1 MKWDILVMITA
12 VYTSF
17 IAPLEVAFPDEQA
30 MADLATGNLACDVL
44 FIIDLLVAFRTS
56 YQNPNT
62 GDEIY
67 DPKMIAK
74 NYIKGRFWIYMLAA
88 IPFDYLASGH
98 NLQVLSML
106 KLVRV
111 LRLSR
116 IIAHMNSTDDIKLS
130 LRVINLCF
138 FLLLYIH
145 CTGCLWFFIVDNTG
159 QNWLPS
165 QL

>member
-1 MKWDILVMITA
+1 MIIA

-17 IAPLEVAFPDEQA
+17 IAPLEVAFPIKEFR
-30 MADLATGNLACDVL
+30 DLGAGNLACDFL

-74 NYIKGRFWIYMLAA
+74 NYIKGRFWIDLLAA
-88 IPFDYLASGH
+88 IPFDFVARGH

-145 CTGCLWFFIVDNTG
+145 CTGCLWFCVVNYG
-159 QNWLPS
+159 EKPNWLPS